1 MARAMDG
8 ITTLIT
14 GGGGGIGRATAAV
27 LVRDGAHVVVSGR
40 TESKLDAV
48 VARHKAEA
56 ADAGGSIR
64 AFVCDNLD
72 EDQVRRAIDFTI
84 ETTRRVSAGNS
95 GRGGRGGE
103 AEA

>member
-8 ITTLIT
+8 MTALIT

-48 VARHKAEA
+48 VARHAAEA
-56 ADAGGSIR
+56 A
-64 AFVCDNLD
+64 
-72 EDQVRRAIDFTI
+72 
-84 ETTRRVSAGNS
+84 
-95 GRGGRGGE
+95 
-103 AEA
+103 